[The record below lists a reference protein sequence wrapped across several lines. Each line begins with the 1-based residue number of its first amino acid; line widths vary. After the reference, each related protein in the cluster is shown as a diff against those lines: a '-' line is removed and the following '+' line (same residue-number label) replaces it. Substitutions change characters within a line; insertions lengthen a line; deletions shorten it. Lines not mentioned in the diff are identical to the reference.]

1 MSAPSPETSMQ
12 TPQREFAVQNYNKKM
27 TYANLYAIFCFFSSL
42 QLVSNSYVTR
52 GQIPSLVRFLLHVTA

>member
-27 TYANLYAIFCFFSSL
+27 TYANKNEKIVYRAGERSETIQDNPSAR
-42 QLVSNSYVTR
+42 R
-52 GQIPSLVRFLLHVTA
+52 GRTTKA